1 MVRQADSTVQ
11 KWGQWRLALH
21 NRRKYAPNAFLMG
34 AELLPRLPDKRE
46 LTQHFSV
53 LQLLP

>member
-1 MVRQADSTVQ
+1 VQ

-21 NRRKYAPNAFLMG
+21 SRRKYAPNAFLMG